1 MRRQPYAALAYAAS
15 AHVSP
20 VAGAGV
26 HSELSGETADQL
38 SVALDAPCH
47 ISDAGST
54 SVHTSAVP
62 GKGSHFSI
70 ALQVIL
76 LTALIKAPLNCT
88 RLTVATFVVTADIIE
103 AALTIVIA
111 FALADALDTVAA
123 LCSRTL
129 SQAAVLLAAMLDA
142 ALCSRTRS
150 TVVEPVAL
158 ADTSDALSRTRWAAE
173 VLLADTEADALTSR
187 TLVASDVLLELDA
200 MIDPESL
207 TRTFAAAVEVTPMT
221 MASPSLKT
229 PSTP

>member
-1 MRRQPYAALAYAAS
+1 MIFSYAAS

-70 ALQVIL
+70 ALQVVLIA
-76 LTALIKAPLNCT
+76 ALIAEPLDCT
-88 RLTVATFVVTADIIE
+88 RLAVTTFVVTADIIGE
-103 AALTIVIA
+103 MLTTVTA
-111 FALADALDTVAA
+111 FALADALDATAA

-150 TVVEPVAL
+150 TDAAPAAL
-158 ADTSDALSRTRWAAE
+158 ADTSEALSRTRWAAE

-207 TRTFAAAVEVTPMT
+207 TRTLAAAVEVTPIT
-221 MASPSLKT
+221 MASPSFKT

>member
-1 MRRQPYAALAYAAS
+1 MRRQPYAAL

-54 SVHTSAVP
+54 SVHTSAVL

-76 LTALIKAPLNCT
+76 LTALIKAPLSCT
-88 RLTVATFVVTADIIE
+88 RLTVTTFVATADIVE
-103 AALTIVIA
+103 AALTIVTA
-111 FALADALDTVAA
+111 FALTDALGAAAA

-129 SQAAVLLAAMLDA
+129 SQAVVLLAAMLDA

-150 TVVEPVAL
+150 TDAVLVAL
-158 ADTSDALSRTRWAAE
+158 ADTSEAPSRTRWAAE

-200 MIDPESL
+200 IIDPESL
-207 TRTFAAAVEVTPMT
+207 TRTLAAAVEVTPIT
-221 MASPSLKT
+221 MASPSFKT

>member
-1 MRRQPYAALAYAAS
+1 
-15 AHVSP
+15 
-20 VAGAGV
+20 
-26 HSELSGETADQL
+26 
-38 SVALDAPCH
+38 
-47 ISDAGST
+47 
-54 SVHTSAVP
+54 VP

-88 RLTVATFVVTADIIE
+88 RLTVTTFVVTTDIVE

-111 FALADALDTVAA
+111 FALADALNAADA

-150 TVVEPVAL
+150 TDAVFVAL
-158 ADTSDALSRTRWAAE
+158 ADTSEALSRTRWAAE
-173 VLLADTEADALTSR
+173 VLLADTEVDALTSR

-200 MIDPESL
+200 IIDPESL
-207 TRTFAAAVEVTPMT
+207 TRTFAAAVEVTPIT
-221 MASPSLKT
+221 MASPSFKT

>member
-1 MRRQPYAALAYAAS
+1 LLSYAAS

-70 ALQVIL
+70 ALQV
-76 LTALIKAPLNCT
+76 ALIAALIAELLNWT
-88 RLTVATFVVTADIIE
+88 RLTVITFVVTADIIG
-103 AALTIVIA
+103 AMLTTLAA
-111 FALADALDTVAA
+111 FALTDALDADAA

-150 TVVEPVAL
+150 TDVEPVAL
-158 ADTSDALSRTRWAAE
+158 ADTSEALSRTRWAAE

-207 TRTFAAAVEVTPMT
+207 TRTFAAAVEVTPIT
-221 MASPSLKT
+221 IASPSFKT

>member
-70 ALQVIL
+70 ALQAIL

-88 RLTVATFVVTADIIE
+88 RLTVTTFVVTADIIGE
-103 AALTIVIA
+103 MLTTVTA
-111 FALADALDTVAA
+111 FALTDALDAAAA

-150 TVVEPVAL
+150 TDAEPVAL
-158 ADTSDALSRTRWAAE
+158 ADTSEALSRTRWAAE

-207 TRTFAAAVEVTPMT
+207 TRTFAAAVEVTPIT
-221 MASPSLKT
+221 MASPSFKT